1 MKYDKYDTGMGGDFD
16 YSDTDDNVVSGVVE
30 FMLEKES
37 ERLPTT
43 KADLPFGVRP
53 SYARV
58 HNS

>member
-1 MKYDKYDTGMGGDFD
+1 MKYGKHDIRIGGDFD
-16 YSDTDDNVVSGVVE
+16 YSATDDNVVSGVVN

-43 KADLPFGVRP
+43 KADLPAGVRP
-53 SYARV
+53 FYARV